1 MVKSMKIDTIISLNL
16 EIVKGMTKKTHFGY
30 REIDENDK
38 EKYVGDVFT
47 SVASNYDLMN
57 DAMSF
62 GMHRLWKK
70 ILVEL
75 AAIGEEDI
83 ILDIA
88 SGTGDISKLISREY
102 PNTSIFM
109 SDINYDML
117 NEGRNRAIDESF
129 SSNCSFCQLSGELLP
144 FEDKTF
150 DLITVGFGLRN
161 FTDKGKGLKEMK
173 RCLNKNGKLLVLE
186 FSKPINPIF
195 SKIYDWYSFNVLPK
209 LGSVLANDSDSYQYL
224 AESIRMHPDQEL
236 LKKMILETGFKE
248 CKFYNLLNG
257 IVAIHIAYND

>member
-1 MVKSMKIDTIISLNL
+1 MN
-16 EIVKGMTKKTHFGY
+16 KKTHFGY
-30 REIDENDK
+30 KEVEESDK
-38 EKYVGDVFT
+38 SKYVADVFT
-47 SVASNYDLMN
+47 SVSKNYDIMN

-75 AAIGEEDI
+75 AAISEEDI

-88 SGTGDISKLISREY
+88 SGTGDISKIISREY

-117 NEGRNRAIDESF
+117 DEGRNRAINESF
-129 SSNCSFCQLSGELLP
+129 DSNCSFCQLSGEILP
-144 FEDKTF
+144 FSDNTF

-161 FTDKGKGLKEMK
+161 FTSKEKGLNEMK
-173 RCLNKNGKLLVLE
+173 RCLKKNGKLLVLE
-186 FSKPINPIF
+186 FSKPINPVF
-195 SKIYDWYSFNVLPK
+195 SKIYDWYSFNILPK
-209 LGSVLANDSDSYQYL
+209 LGSFLANDSQSYQYL
-224 AESIRMHPDQEL
+224 AESIRMHPDQEH
-236 LKKMILETGFKE
+236 LKSMILDSGFSN

-257 IVAIHIAYND
+257 IVAIHLGNND